1 MNEIEEMKISLAA
14 KYLEVTPKTIY
25 NWIEDGTLEKT
36 RPGYVLKSDLEKAK
50 LIKSEE
56 RVNTSRRIALSQV
69 KRDRS
74 GRFIPSAKKM
84 KWNIKTKEK

>member
-1 MNEIEEMKISLAA
+1 MNEIEEIKISLAA

-25 NWIEDGTLEKT
+25 NWIEDGTLKKT

-50 LIKSEE
+50 IIKSEE

-69 KRDRS
+69 KRAPPS
-74 GRFIPSAKKM
+74 GPLRGSSCRRRNR
-84 KWNIKTKEK
+84 W